1 MHWMSPIN
9 EIRLVSVLVRCR
21 NEVAFLVRTLDA
33 LAAQECPFAHE
44 VLVCD
49 DGSTDGTSEILRAR
63 PEVRLVARPA
73 GAYRPGRTLNALV
86 RAARGEIVV
95 FNNAD
100 AVPLDR
106 HWLANLV
113 APLADGSADATFA
126 NQLPRPDATPLVRKD
141 SERAFGDG
149 SVSARWLRFFSLA
162 SSAARR
168 DDLLAHPFDEDLLY
182 SEDVEWANR
191 RAGFR
196 RRYVPTAHVEH
207 SHNYTSV
214 QLARRFYGEGYAEAQ
229 IFGDSVPG
237 LLRVLCGACAE
248 ALRDGAYLRRAQ
260 ALSLRAFG
268 AALHRRFV
276 QRVAAWRGLRDA
288 AAGRPPRVVSTD
300 ARGAMEDA
308 MPSAPPT
315 ESPRPR
321 RILFTGVSPDR
332 HGGLERF
339 AARAAETL
347 RSAGCTVECVDD
359 VPRRLGFYDRVVMQK
374 VPRRLADL
382 RRLKLRYGERLRFYA
397 HDHELTCLRRH
408 GYDPL
413 RRPCA
418 RTFAPFPCRLCALV
432 TRPPGMLR
440 ALTRDQAGFLREMRG
455 VTTFVQGA
463 YMRGRL
469 LANGFAAER
478 LVCVVPF
485 WTDHVRARTDFLT
498 RRLRVGH
505 GTEVDRVRARTEV
518 WPVAVEGPRSLRILY
533 VGQLVAGKGVRV
545 LLEAVAR
552 LRVPFTLTIVGAG
565 RDEKLLRRC
574 AASFAPGVVRF
585 AGWQANV
592 VPFFAAADV
601 VVVPSLWNEPFC
613 LSGVEALAAGV
624 PVVAFDRGGIGDWLK
639 PDETGVFAPPTAD
652 GLARTLEGLVADPA
666 RLVRLSRTGAA
677 FIRAHYSTA
686 AFVEGILS

>member
-1 MHWMSPIN
+1 MSRTE

-21 NEVAFLVRTLDA
+21 NDAAFLVRTLDA
-33 LAAQECPFAHE
+33 IAAQECPFAHE

-49 DGSTDGTSEILRAR
+49 DGSADGTDVLLRAR
-63 PEVRLVARPA
+63 PEVRLVPRPA

-100 AVPLDR
+100 AVPLDC

-126 NQLPRPDATPLVRKD
+126 NQQPRPDAMPLVRKD

-149 SVSARWLRFFSLA
+149 SVSAQWPRFFSLA
-162 SSAARR
+162 SSAAWR
-168 DDLLAHPFDEDLLY
+168 DGLLWHPFDEDLLY

-191 RAGFR
+191 RADFR
-196 RRYVPTAHVEH
+196 RRYVPTARVEH
-207 SHNYTSV
+207 SHNYTSA

-237 LLRVLCGACAE
+237 LLRVLGGACAE
-248 ALRDGAYLRRAQ
+248 ALRDGAYLRRAR

-268 AALHRRFV
+268 AALHRRLV

-288 AAGRPPRVVSTD
+288 TAGRPPRTVSTD
-300 ARGAMEDA
+300 ARAAMEDA
-308 MPSAPPT
+308 ASPVPPT

-339 AARAAETL
+339 AARAADTL
-347 RSAGCTVECVDD
+347 RAAGCTVDCVDD

-374 VPRRLADL
+374 APRRLADL
-382 RRLKLRYGERLRFYA
+382 RRLKLRYGARLRFYA

-418 RTFAPFPCRLCALV
+418 RTFAPFPCRLCAFA
-432 TRPPGMLR
+432 TRPSGMLR

-469 LANGFAAER
+469 RANGFAAER
-478 LVCVVPF
+478 LVCVAPF
-485 WTDHVRARTDFLT
+485 WTDRVRERTDFL
-498 RRLRVGH
+498 
-505 GTEVDRVRARTEV
+505 
-518 WPVAVEGPRSLRILY
+518 PVAADGMRPLRLLY

-545 LLEAVAR
+545 LLEAAAR

-565 RDEKLLRRC
+565 RDERLLRRR
-574 AASFAPGVVRF
+574 AASCPSGVVRF
-585 AGWQANV
+585 TGWQADV
-592 VPFFAAADV
+592 APFFAAADV

-613 LSGVEALAAGV
+613 LAGVEALAAGV

-639 PDETGVFAPPTAD
+639 PDETGVFAPPTAE
-652 GLARTLEGLVADPA
+652 GLARALEGLAADPA
-666 RLVRLSRTGAA
+666 RLARLSRTGVA
-677 FIRAHYSTA
+677 FVRAHYSTA

>member
-1 MHWMSPIN
+1 MSRTE

-21 NEVAFLVRTLDA
+21 NDAAFLVRTLDA
-33 LAAQECPFAHE
+33 IAAQECPFAHE

-49 DGSTDGTSEILRAR
+49 DGATDGTDALLRAR
-63 PEVRLVARPA
+63 PEVRLVPRPA

-100 AVPLDR
+100 AVPLDC

-126 NQLPRPDATPLVRKD
+126 NQQPRPDAMPLVRKD

-149 SVSARWLRFFSLA
+149 SVSAQWPRFFSLA
-162 SSAARR
+162 SSAAWR
-168 DDLLAHPFDEDLLY
+168 DDLLGHPFDEDLLY

-191 RAGFR
+191 RADFR
-196 RRYVPTAHVEH
+196 RRYVPTARVEH
-207 SHNYTSV
+207 SHNYTSA

-229 IFGDSVPG
+229 IFGESVPG
-237 LLRVLCGACAE
+237 LLRVLGGACAE
-248 ALRDGAYLRRAQ
+248 ALRDGAYLRRAR

-268 AALHRRFV
+268 AALHRRLV

-288 AAGRPPRVVSTD
+288 TAGRPPRTVSTD
-300 ARGAMEDA
+300 ARAAMEDA
-308 MPSAPPT
+308 ASPVPPT
-315 ESPRPR
+315 ESPRLR

-339 AARAAETL
+339 AARAADTL
-347 RSAGCTVECVDD
+347 RAAGCTVDCVDD

-374 VPRRLADL
+374 APRRLADL
-382 RRLKLRYGERLRFYA
+382 RRLKLRYGARLRFYA

-418 RTFAPFPCRLCALV
+418 RTFAPFPCRLCAFA
-432 TRPPGMLR
+432 TRPSGMLR

-469 LANGFAAER
+469 RANGFAAER
-478 LVCVVPF
+478 LVCVAPF
-485 WTDHVRARTDFLT
+485 WTDRVRVRTDFL
-498 RRLRVGH
+498 
-505 GTEVDRVRARTEV
+505 
-518 WPVAVEGPRSLRILY
+518 PVAADGMRPLRLLY

-545 LLEAVAR
+545 LLEAAAR

-565 RDEKLLRRC
+565 RDERLLRRC
-574 AASFAPGVVRF
+574 AASCPSGVVRF
-585 AGWQANV
+585 TGWQADV
-592 VPFFAAADV
+592 APFFAAADV

-613 LSGVEALAAGV
+613 LAGVEALAAGV

-639 PDETGVFAPPTAD
+639 PDETGVFAPPTAED
-652 GLARTLEGLVADPA
+652 LARALEGLAADPA
-666 RLVRLSRTGAA
+666 RLARLSRTGVA
-677 FIRAHYSTA
+677 FVRAHYSTA

>member
-1 MHWMSPIN
+1 MSRT
-9 EIRLVSVLVRCR
+9 EEVRLVSVLVRCR
-21 NEVAFLVRTLDA
+21 NDAAFLVRTLDA
-33 LAAQECPFAHE
+33 IAAQECPFAHE

-49 DGSTDGTSEILRAR
+49 DCSTDGTDALLRAR
-63 PEVRLVARPA
+63 PEVRLVPRPA

-100 AVPLDR
+100 AVPLDC

-126 NQLPRPDATPLVRKD
+126 NQQPRPDAMPLVRKD

-149 SVSARWLRFFSLA
+149 SVSAQWPRFFSLA
-162 SSAARR
+162 SSAAWR
-168 DDLLAHPFDEDLLY
+168 DDLLGHPFDEDLLY

-191 RAGFR
+191 RADFR
-196 RRYVPTAHVEH
+196 RRYVPTARVEH
-207 SHNYTSV
+207 SHNYTSA

-237 LLRVLCGACAE
+237 LLRVLGGACAE
-248 ALRDGAYLRRAQ
+248 ALRDGAYLRRAR

-268 AALHRRFV
+268 AALHRRLV

-288 AAGRPPRVVSTD
+288 TAGRPPRTVSTY
-300 ARGAMEDA
+300 ARAAMEDA
-308 MPSAPPT
+308 ASPVPPT

-339 AARAAETL
+339 AARAADTL
-347 RSAGCTVECVDD
+347 RAAGCTVDCVDD

-374 VPRRLADL
+374 APRRLADL
-382 RRLKLRYGERLRFYA
+382 RRLKLRYGARLRFYA

-418 RTFAPFPCRLCALV
+418 RTFAPFPCRLCAFA
-432 TRPPGMLR
+432 TRPSGMLR

-469 LANGFAAER
+469 RANGFAAER
-478 LVCVVPF
+478 LVCVAPF
-485 WTDHVRARTDFLT
+485 WTDRVRERTDFL
-498 RRLRVGH
+498 
-505 GTEVDRVRARTEV
+505 
-518 WPVAVEGPRSLRILY
+518 PVAADGMRPLRLLY

-545 LLEAVAR
+545 LLEAAAR

-565 RDEKLLRRC
+565 RDERLLRRR
-574 AASFAPGVVRF
+574 AASCPSGVVRF
-585 AGWQANV
+585 TGWQADV
-592 VPFFAAADV
+592 APFFAAADV

-639 PDETGVFAPPTAD
+639 PDETGVFAPPTAE
-652 GLARTLEGLVADPA
+652 GLARALEGLAADPA
-666 RLVRLSRTGAA
+666 RLARLSRTGVA
-677 FIRAHYSTA
+677 FVRAHYSTA

>member
-1 MHWMSPIN
+1 MHLMN
-9 EIRLVSVLVRCR
+9 LTNKFRLVSVLVRCR
-21 NEVAFLVRTLDA
+21 NDAAFLVRTLDA
-33 LAAQECPFAHE
+33 IVAQECPFAHE

-49 DGSTDGTSEILRAR
+49 DGSADGTDEILRAR
-63 PEVRLVARPA
+63 PEVRIVPRPA

-100 AVPLDR
+100 AVPLDC

-126 NQLPRPDATPLVRKD
+126 NQQPRPDAMPLVRKD

-149 SVSARWLRFFSLA
+149 SVSAQWPRFFSLA
-162 SSAARR
+162 SSAAWR
-168 DDLLAHPFDEDLLY
+168 DGLLWHPFDEDLLY

-191 RAGFR
+191 RADFR
-196 RRYVPTAHVEH
+196 RRYVPTARVEH
-207 SHNYTSV
+207 SHNYTSA

-237 LLRVLCGACAE
+237 LLRVLGGACAE
-248 ALRDGAYLRRAQ
+248 ALRDGAYLRRAR

-268 AALHRRFV
+268 AALHRRLV

-288 AAGRPPRVVSTD
+288 TAGRPPRTVSTD
-300 ARGAMEDA
+300 ARAAMEDA
-308 MPSAPPT
+308 ASPVPPT

-339 AARAAETL
+339 AARAADTL
-347 RSAGCTVECVDD
+347 RAAGCTVDCVDD

-374 VPRRLADL
+374 APRRLADL
-382 RRLKLRYGERLRFYA
+382 RRLKLRYGARLRFYA

-418 RTFAPFPCRLCALV
+418 RTFAPFPCRLCAFA
-432 TRPPGMLR
+432 TRPSGMLR

-469 LANGFAAER
+469 RANGFAAER
-478 LVCVVPF
+478 LVCVAPF
-485 WTDHVRARTDFLT
+485 WTDRVRERTDFL
-498 RRLRVGH
+498 
-505 GTEVDRVRARTEV
+505 
-518 WPVAVEGPRSLRILY
+518 PVAADGMRPLRLLY

-545 LLEAVAR
+545 LLEAAAR

-565 RDEKLLRRC
+565 RDERLLRRR
-574 AASFAPGVVRF
+574 AASCPPGFVRF
-585 AGWQANV
+585 TGWQADV
-592 VPFFAAADV
+592 APFFAAADV

-613 LSGVEALAAGV
+613 LAGVEALAAGV

-639 PDETGVFAPPTAD
+639 PDETGVFAPPTAE
-652 GLARTLEGLVADPA
+652 GLARALEGLAADPA
-666 RLVRLSRTGAA
+666 RLARLSRTGVA
-677 FIRAHYSTA
+677 FVRARYSTA

>member
-1 MHWMSPIN
+1 MSRTE

-21 NEVAFLVRTLDA
+21 NDAAFLVRTLDA
-33 LAAQECPFAHE
+33 IAAQECPFAHE

-49 DGSTDGTSEILRAR
+49 DGSTDGTDAILRAR
-63 PEVRLVARPA
+63 PEVRIVPRPA

-100 AVPLDR
+100 AVPHDC

-126 NQLPRPDATPLVRKD
+126 NQQPRPDAMPLVRKD

-149 SVSARWLRFFSLA
+149 SVSAQWPRFFSLA
-162 SSAARR
+162 SSAAWR
-168 DDLLAHPFDEDLLY
+168 DGLLWHPFDEDLLY
-182 SEDVEWANR
+182 SEDVEWVNR
-191 RAGFR
+191 RADFR
-196 RRYVPTAHVEH
+196 RRYVPTARVEH
-207 SHNYTSV
+207 SHNYTSA

-237 LLRVLCGACAE
+237 LLRVLGGACAE
-248 ALRDGAYLRRAQ
+248 ALRDGAYLRRAR

-268 AALHRRFV
+268 AALHRRLV

-288 AAGRPPRVVSTD
+288 TAGRPPRTVSTD
-300 ARGAMEDA
+300 ARAAMEDA
-308 MPSAPPT
+308 ASPVPPT

-339 AARAAETL
+339 AARAADTL
-347 RSAGCTVECVDD
+347 RAAGCTVDCVDD

-374 VPRRLADL
+374 TPRRLADL
-382 RRLKLRYGERLRFYA
+382 RRLKLRYGARLRFYA

-413 RRPCA
+413 RRPCV
-418 RTFAPFPCRLCALV
+418 RTFAPFPCRLCAFA
-432 TRPPGMLR
+432 TRPSGMLR

-469 LANGFAAER
+469 RANGFAAER
-478 LVCVVPF
+478 LVCVAPF
-485 WTDHVRARTDFLT
+485 WTDRVRVRTDDGA
-498 RRLRVGH
+498 RPLRM
-505 GTEVDRVRARTEV
+505 
-518 WPVAVEGPRSLRILY
+518 LY

-545 LLEAVAR
+545 LLEAAAR

-565 RDEKLLRRC
+565 RDERLLRRR
-574 AASFAPGVVRF
+574 AASCPPGVVRF
-585 AGWQANV
+585 TGWQADV
-592 VPFFAAADV
+592 APFFAAADV

-639 PDETGVFAPPTAD
+639 PDETGVFAPPTAE
-652 GLARTLEGLVADPA
+652 GLARALEGLAADPA
-666 RLVRLSRTGAA
+666 RLARLSRTGVA
-677 FIRAHYSTA
+677 FVRTHYSTA

>member
-1 MHWMSPIN
+1 MHLMSSTN

-21 NEVAFLVRTLDA
+21 NDAAFLVRTLDA

-49 DGSTDGTSEILRAR
+49 DGSTDGTDAILRAR
-63 PEVRLVARPA
+63 PEVRPVARPA

-113 APLADGSADATFA
+113 APLAGGSADATFA

-149 SVSARWLRFFSLA
+149 AVSAKWPRFFSLA
-162 SSAARR
+162 SSAAWR
-168 DDLLAHPFDEDLLY
+168 DDLLAHLFDEDLLY

-196 RRYVPTAHVEH
+196 RRYVPAARVEH
-207 SHNYTSV
+207 SHNYTTA

-229 IFGDSVPG
+229 IFGDPVPS
-237 LLRVLCGACAE
+237 LLRVLGGACAE

-260 ALSLRAFG
+260 ALSLRMFG
-268 AALHRRFV
+268 AALYRRLI

-288 AAGRPPRVVSTD
+288 TAGRPPRTVSTD
-300 ARGAMEDA
+300 ARAADA
-308 MPSAPPT
+308 APSASSASSPAPP
-315 ESPRPR
+315 PR
-321 RILFTGVSPDR
+321 RILFTGVSPER

-347 RSAGCTVECVDD
+347 RAAGCTVECVDD

-374 VPRRLADL
+374 APRRLADL

-397 HDHELTCLRRH
+397 HDHELACLRRH

-413 RRPCA
+413 RRPCV
-418 RTFAPFPCRLCALV
+418 RTFAPFPCRICALV
-432 TRPPGMLR
+432 TRPPWMLR

-455 VTTFVQGA
+455 VTAFVQGD
-463 YMRGRL
+463 YMHGRL
-469 LANGFAAER
+469 RANGFAAER
-478 LVCVVPF
+478 LVCVAPF
-485 WTDHVRARTDFLT
+485 WTDQVRARTDFRPAAADGSRFL
-498 RRLRVGH
+498 RL
-505 GTEVDRVRARTEV
+505 
-518 WPVAVEGPRSLRILY
+518 LY

-552 LRVPFTLTIVGAG
+552 LRVPFTLTVVGAG
-565 RDEKLLRRC
+565 RDERLLRRR
-574 AASFAPGVVRF
+574 AARLAPRGAVRF
-585 AGWQANV
+585 AGWQMDVA
-592 VPFFAAADV
+592 PFFAAADV

-613 LSGVEALAAGV
+613 LVGVEALAAGA

-639 PDETGVFAPPTAD
+639 PGETGVFAPPTAE
-652 GLARTLEGLVADPA
+652 GLAQTLEELAADPA
-666 RLVRLSRTGAA
+666 RLARLSRTGAA
-677 FIRAHYSTA
+677 FVRAHYSTA

>member
-1 MHWMSPIN
+1 MSRTE

-21 NEVAFLVRTLDA
+21 NDAAFLVRTLDA
-33 LAAQECPFAHE
+33 IAAQDCSFAHE

-49 DGSTDGTSEILRAR
+49 DGSADGTDEILRAR
-63 PEVRLVARPA
+63 PEVRLVPRPA
-73 GAYRPGRTLNALV
+73 GAYRPGRTLNTLV

-100 AVPLDR
+100 AVPLDC

-126 NQLPRPDATPLVRKD
+126 NQLPRPDAMPLVRKD

-149 SVSARWLRFFSLA
+149 SVSAQWPRFFSLA
-162 SSAARR
+162 SSAAWR
-168 DDLLAHPFDEDLLY
+168 DGLLWHPFDEDLLY

-191 RAGFR
+191 RADFR
-196 RRYVPTAHVEH
+196 RRYVPTARVEH
-207 SHNYTSV
+207 SHNYTSA

-237 LLRVLCGACAE
+237 LLRVLGGACAE
-248 ALRDGAYLRRAQ
+248 TIRDGAYLRRAR

-268 AALHRRFV
+268 AALHRRLV

-288 AAGRPPRVVSTD
+288 TAGRPPRTVSTD
-300 ARGAMEDA
+300 ARAAMEDA
-308 MPSAPPT
+308 ASPVPPT

-339 AARAAETL
+339 AARAADTL
-347 RSAGCTVECVDD
+347 RAAGCTVDCVDD

-374 VPRRLADL
+374 APRRLADL
-382 RRLKLRYGERLRFYA
+382 RRLKLRYGARLRFYA

-418 RTFAPFPCRLCALV
+418 RTFAPFPCRLCAFA
-432 TRPPGMLR
+432 TRPSGMLR

-469 LANGFAAER
+469 RANGFAAER
-478 LVCVVPF
+478 LVCVAPF
-485 WTDHVRARTDFLT
+485 WTDRVRERTDFL
-498 RRLRVGH
+498 
-505 GTEVDRVRARTEV
+505 
-518 WPVAVEGPRSLRILY
+518 PVAADGMRPLRLLY

-545 LLEAVAR
+545 LLEAAAR

-565 RDEKLLRRC
+565 RDERLLRRR
-574 AASFAPGVVRF
+574 AASCPPGVVRF
-585 AGWQANV
+585 TGWQADV
-592 VPFFAAADV
+592 APFFAAADV

-613 LSGVEALAAGV
+613 LAGVEALAAGV

-639 PDETGVFAPPTAD
+639 PDETGVFAPPTAE
-652 GLARTLEGLVADPA
+652 GLARALEGLAADPA
-666 RLVRLSRTGAA
+666 RLARLSRTGVA
-677 FIRAHYSTA
+677 FVRAHYSTA
-686 AFVEGILS
+686 AFVEGILT

>member
-1 MHWMSPIN
+1 MSQTS
-9 EIRLVSVLVRCR
+9 EIRLVSVLVRSR
-21 NEVAFLVRTLDA
+21 NEAAFLVRTLDA

-49 DGSTDGTSEILRAR
+49 DGSTDGTDEILRAR
-63 PEVRLVARPA
+63 TEVRLVARPA
-73 GAYRPGRTLNALV
+73 GVYRPGRTLNALV

-149 SVSARWLRFFSLA
+149 SVSAQWTRFFSLA
-162 SSAARR
+162 SSAARC

-191 RAGFR
+191 RADFR
-196 RRYVPTAHVEH
+196 RRYVPTARVEH
-207 SHNYTSV
+207 SHNYTSA

-229 IFGDSVPG
+229 IFGEPVPS
-237 LLRVLCGACAE
+237 LLRVLGGACAE
-248 ALRDGAYLRRAQ
+248 ALRDGAYLRRVRAF
-260 ALSLRAFG
+260 SLRTFG
-268 AALHRRFV
+268 AALRRRFV

-300 ARGAMEDA
+300 ARAVLADA
-308 MPSAPPT
+308 AASVSST

-339 AARAAETL
+339 AARAVETL
-347 RSAGCTVECVDD
+347 RAVGCTVDCVDD

-382 RRLKLRYGERLRFYA
+382 RRLKLRYGDRLRFYA

-408 GYDPL
+408 GYNPL
-413 RRPCA
+413 RRPCS
-418 RTFAPFPCRLCALV
+418 RTFAPLPCRLCALV

-440 ALTRDQAGFLREMRG
+440 ALTRDLAGFLCEMRG
-455 VTTFVQGA
+455 VTTFVQGD

-469 LANGFAAER
+469 RANGFAAER
-478 LVCVVPF
+478 LVCVAPF
-485 WTDHVRARTDFLT
+485 WTDQVRVRTDFLT

-505 GTEVDRVRARTEV
+505 GTEKGRVRAKKGFR
-518 WPVAVEGPRSLRILY
+518 PVAADGVRPLRLLY

-565 RDEKLLRRC
+565 RDERLLRRR
-574 AASFAPGVVRF
+574 AASLAPGAVRF
-585 AGWQANV
+585 AGWQTDVA
-592 VPFFAAADV
+592 PFFAAADV

-613 LSGVEALAAGV
+613 LVGVEALAAGV

-639 PDETGVFAPPTAD
+639 PDETGVFAPPTAE
-652 GLARTLEGLVADPA
+652 GLARTLEGLSADPA

-677 FIRAHYSTA
+677 FVRAHYSTG
-686 AFVEGILS
+686 AFVKGILS

>member
-1 MHWMSPIN
+1 MSLTN

-21 NEVAFLVRTLDA
+21 NEAAFLVRTLDA
-33 LAAQECPFAHE
+33 LVAQECPFAHE

-49 DGSTDGTSEILRAR
+49 DDSTDGTDAILRAH

-149 SVSARWLRFFSLA
+149 SISAQWPRFFSLA

-196 RRYVPTAHVEH
+196 RRYVPAAHVEH
-207 SHNYTSV
+207 SHNYTSA

-229 IFGDSVPG
+229 IFGDPVPS
-237 LLRVLCGACAE
+237 LLRVLGGVCAE
-248 ALRDGAYLRRAQ
+248 ALRDGAYLRRAR
-260 ALSLRAFG
+260 AFSLRAFSE
-268 AALHRRFV
+268 ALHRRLI

-288 AAGRPPRVVSTD
+288 TAGRPPCVVSTD
-300 ARGAMEDA
+300 VRTAADGV
-308 MPSAPPT
+308 PSAHST

-347 RSAGCTVECVDD
+347 RAAGCTVECVDD

-418 RTFAPFPCRLCALV
+418 RTFAPLPCRLCALV
-432 TRPPGMLR
+432 TRPSGMFR

-455 VTTFVQGA
+455 VTTFVQGD
-463 YMRGRL
+463 YMHGRL
-469 LANGFAAER
+469 RANGFAAER
-478 LVCVVPF
+478 LVRVAPF
-485 WTDHVRARTDFLT
+485 WTDQVRVRTDFLT

-505 GTEVDRVRARTEV
+505 GTEVDHVHVRTDLL
-518 WPVAVEGPRSLRILY
+518 PVAADGSRLLRILY

-545 LLEAVAR
+545 LLEAAAR

-565 RDEKLLRRC
+565 RDEQLLRRR
-574 AASFAPGVVRF
+574 AASLAPGAVRF
-585 AGWQANV
+585 AGWQTDVA
-592 VPFFAAADV
+592 PFFAAADV

-613 LSGVEALAAGV
+613 LVGVEALAAGV

-652 GLARTLEGLVADPA
+652 GLARTLEGLFADPA
-666 RLVRLSRTGAA
+666 RLIRLSRTGAA
-677 FIRAHYSTA
+677 FVRAHYSTA

>member
-1 MHWMSPIN
+1 MSHVS
-9 EIRLVSVLVRCR
+9 EISLVSVLVRCR
-21 NEVAFLVRTLDA
+21 NDAAFLVRTLDA
-33 LAAQECPFAHE
+33 IAAQECPFAHE

-49 DGSTDGTSEILRAR
+49 DGSADGTDEILRAR
-63 PEVRLVARPA
+63 PEVRIVPRPA

-100 AVPLDR
+100 AVPLDC

-126 NQLPRPDATPLVRKD
+126 NQLPRPDAMPLVRKD

-149 SVSARWLRFFSLA
+149 SVSAQWPRFFSLA
-162 SSAARR
+162 SSAAWR
-168 DDLLAHPFDEDLLY
+168 DGLLGHPFDEDLLY

-191 RAGFR
+191 RADFR
-196 RRYVPTAHVEH
+196 RRYVPTARVEH
-207 SHNYTSV
+207 SHNYTSA

-237 LLRVLCGACAE
+237 LLRVLGGACAE
-248 ALRDGAYLRRAQ
+248 ALRDGAYLRRAR

-268 AALHRRFV
+268 AALHRRLV

-288 AAGRPPRVVSTD
+288 TAGRPPRTVSTD
-300 ARGAMEDA
+300 ARAAMEDA
-308 MPSAPPT
+308 ASPVPPT

-321 RILFTGVSPDR
+321 RILFTGVLPDR

-339 AARAAETL
+339 AARAADTL
-347 RSAGCTVECVDD
+347 RAAGCTVDCVDD

-374 VPRRLADL
+374 APRRLADL
-382 RRLKLRYGERLRFYA
+382 RRLKLRYGARLRFYA

-418 RTFAPFPCRLCALV
+418 RTFAPFPCRLCAFA
-432 TRPPGMLR
+432 TRPSGMLR
-440 ALTRDQAGFLREMRG
+440 ALTRDQVGFLREMRG

-469 LANGFAAER
+469 RANGFAAER
-478 LVCVVPF
+478 LVCVAPF
-485 WTDHVRARTDFLT
+485 WTDRVRVRTDFL
-498 RRLRVGH
+498 
-505 GTEVDRVRARTEV
+505 
-518 WPVAVEGPRSLRILY
+518 PVAADGMRPLRLLY

-545 LLEAVAR
+545 LLEAAAR

-565 RDEKLLRRC
+565 RDERLLRRR
-574 AASFAPGVVRF
+574 AASCPSGVVRF
-585 AGWQANV
+585 TGWQADV
-592 VPFFAAADV
+592 APFFAAADV

-639 PDETGVFAPPTAD
+639 PDETGVFAPPTAE
-652 GLARTLEGLVADPA
+652 GLARALEGLAADPA
-666 RLVRLSRTGAA
+666 RLARLSRTGVA
-677 FIRAHYSTA
+677 FVRAHYSTA

>member
-1 MHWMSPIN
+1 MSRAN
-9 EIRLVSVLVRCR
+9 EIRLISVLVRCR
-21 NEVAFLVRTLDA
+21 NDAAFLVRTLDA
-33 LAAQECPFAHE
+33 LDAQECPLAHE

-49 DGSTDGTSEILRAR
+49 DGSTDGTEEILRAR
-63 PEVRLVARPA
+63 SEVRLVARPA

-100 AVPLDR
+100 AVPRDR
-106 HWLANLV
+106 QWLANLV

-126 NQLPRPDATPLVRKD
+126 NQLPRPDATSLVRKD

-149 SVSARWLRFFSLA
+149 SVSARWPRFFSLA

-182 SEDVEWANR
+182 SEDVERANR
-191 RAGFR
+191 RADFR
-196 RRYVPTAHVEH
+196 RRYVPTARVEH

-229 IFGDSVPG
+229 IFGDPVPS
-237 LLRVLCGACAE
+237 LLRVLGGACAE

-260 ALSLRAFG
+260 ALSLRTFG
-268 AALHRRFV
+268 VALHRRFV

-288 AAGRPPRVVSTD
+288 TAGRPPRVVSTD
-300 ARGAMEDA
+300 ARAVLADA
-308 MPSAPPT
+308 AASVSPT

-347 RSAGCTVECVDD
+347 RAAGCTVACVDD

-432 TRPPGMLR
+432 TRPSGMLR
-440 ALTRDQAGFLREMRG
+440 ALTRDQAGFLCEMRG

-469 LANGFAAER
+469 LANGFAVER
-478 LVCVVPF
+478 LVCVAPF
-485 WTDHVRARTDFLT
+485 WTDCVCERTGF
-498 RRLRVGH
+498 
-505 GTEVDRVRARTEV
+505 
-518 WPVAVEGPRSLRILY
+518 WPVAADGARPLRLLY

-565 RDEKLLRRC
+565 RDEKRLRRR
-574 AASFAPGVVRF
+574 AASFASGVVRF
-585 AGWQANV
+585 AGWQTDVA
-592 VPFFAAADV
+592 PFFAAADV

-613 LSGVEALAAGV
+613 LVGVEALAAGV

-652 GLARTLEGLVADPA
+652 GLARTLEGLAADPA

>member
-1 MHWMSPIN
+1 MSPTN
-9 EIRLVSVLVRCR
+9 EIRLISVLVRCR
-21 NEVAFLVRTLDA
+21 NEAAFLVRTLDA
-33 LAAQECPFAHE
+33 LAAQMGSVAHE

-49 DGSTDGTSEILRAR
+49 DSSTDGTAEIIRAR
-63 PEVRLVARPA
+63 PEVRLVPRPV

-113 APLADGSADATFA
+113 APLMDGSADATFA

-149 SVSARWLRFFSLA
+149 SVSAQWPRFFSLA

-191 RAGFR
+191 RADFR
-196 RRYVPTAHVEH
+196 RRYVPTARVEH
-207 SHNYTSV
+207 SHNYTSA

-229 IFGDSVPG
+229 IFGDPVPS
-237 LLRVLCGACAE
+237 LLRVLVGACAE
-248 ALRDGAYLRRAQ
+248 ALRDGAYLRRI
-260 ALSLRAFG
+260 RAFSLCALG

-276 QRVAAWRGLRDA
+276 QRVAAWQGLRDA
-288 AAGRPPRVVSTD
+288 SAGRPPRVVSTD
-300 ARGAMEDA
+300 ARKSQEAASVVSSTGQ
-308 MPSAPPT
+308 
-315 ESPRPR
+315 PRPC
-321 RILFTGVSPDR
+321 RILFTGVSSDR

-347 RSAGCTVECVDD
+347 RAVGCTVDCVDD

-382 RRLKLRYGERLRFYA
+382 RRLKLRYGERLRFYM

-418 RTFAPFPCRLCALV
+418 RTFAPFPCRLCALA

-440 ALTRDQAGFLREMRG
+440 ALMRDQAGFLREMRG

-469 LANGFAAER
+469 CANGFTVER
-478 LVCVVPF
+478 LVCVAPF
-485 WTDHVRARTDFLT
+485 WTDHVRVRKDFLT

-505 GTEVDRVRARTEV
+505 GTEVDCVRVRAGDGAR
-518 WPVAVEGPRSLRILY
+518 PLRILY

-565 RDEKLLRRC
+565 RDEKLLRRQ
-574 AASFAPGVVRF
+574 AARFAPGVVRF
-585 AGWQANV
+585 AGWQTDVA
-592 VPFFAAADV
+592 PFFAAADV
-601 VVVPSLWNEPFC
+601 AVVPSLWNEPFC
-613 LSGVEALAAGV
+613 LAGVEALAAGV

-639 PDETGVFAPPTAD
+639 PDETGVFAPPTAE
-652 GLARTLEGLVADPA
+652 GLARTLEELAADPA

>member
-1 MHWMSPIN
+1 M
-9 EIRLVSVLVRCR
+9 VSVLVRCR
-21 NEVAFLVRTLDA
+21 NDVAFLVRTLDA
-33 LAAQECPFAHE
+33 LATQECPFAHE

-49 DGSTDGTSEILRAR
+49 DGSTDGTDVLLRAR
-63 PEVRLVARPA
+63 PEVRIVPRPA

-100 AVPLDR
+100 AVPLDC

-126 NQLPRPDATPLVRKD
+126 NQQPRPDAMPLVRKD

-149 SVSARWLRFFSLA
+149 SVSAQWPRFFSLA
-162 SSAARR
+162 SSAAWR
-168 DDLLAHPFDEDLLY
+168 DDLLGHPFDEDLLY

-191 RAGFR
+191 RADFR
-196 RRYVPTAHVEH
+196 RRYVPTARVEH
-207 SHNYTSV
+207 SHNYTSA

-237 LLRVLCGACAE
+237 LLRVLGGACAE
-248 ALRDGAYLRRAQ
+248 TIRDGAYLLRAR

-268 AALHRRFV
+268 AALHRRLV

-288 AAGRPPRVVSTD
+288 TAGRPPRTVSTD
-300 ARGAMEDA
+300 ARAAMEDA
-308 MPSAPPT
+308 ASPASPT

-339 AARAAETL
+339 AARAADTL
-347 RSAGCTVECVDD
+347 RAAGCTVDCVDD

-374 VPRRLADL
+374 APRRLADL
-382 RRLKLRYGERLRFYA
+382 RRLKLRYGARLRFYA

-418 RTFAPFPCRLCALV
+418 RTFAPFPCRLCAFA
-432 TRPPGMLR
+432 TRPSGMLR

-469 LANGFAAER
+469 RANGFAAER
-478 LVCVVPF
+478 LVCVAPF
-485 WTDHVRARTDFLT
+485 WTDRVRERTDFL
-498 RRLRVGH
+498 
-505 GTEVDRVRARTEV
+505 
-518 WPVAVEGPRSLRILY
+518 PVASDGMRPLRLLY

-545 LLEAVAR
+545 LLEAAAR

-565 RDEKLLRRC
+565 RDERLLRRR
-574 AASFAPGVVRF
+574 AASCPPGVVRF
-585 AGWQANV
+585 TGWQADV
-592 VPFFAAADV
+592 APFFAAADV

-639 PDETGVFAPPTAD
+639 PDETGVFAPPTAE
-652 GLARTLEGLVADPA
+652 GLARALEGLAADPA
-666 RLVRLSRTGAA
+666 RLARLSRTGVA
-677 FIRAHYSTA
+677 FVRAHYSTA

>member
-1 MHWMSPIN
+1 MYSMNQAN

-21 NEVAFLVRTLDA
+21 NDAAFLVRTLDA

-49 DGSTDGTSEILRAR
+49 DGSTDGTDEILRAR
-63 PEVRLVARPA
+63 TEVRLVARPA

-100 AVPLDR
+100 AVPRDR
-106 HWLANLV
+106 QWLANLV
-113 APLADGSADATFA
+113 APLVDGSADATFA

-149 SVSARWLRFFSLA
+149 SVSARWPRFFSLA

-191 RAGFR
+191 RADFR
-196 RRYVPTAHVEH
+196 RRYVPTARVEH
-207 SHNYTSV
+207 SHNYTSA

-229 IFGDSVPG
+229 IFGDPVPS
-237 LLRVLCGACAE
+237 LLRVLGGTCTE

-288 AAGRPPRVVSTD
+288 TAGRPPRVVSTD
-300 ARGAMEDA
+300 ARAVLADA
-308 MPSAPPT
+308 AASVSPT

-347 RSAGCTVECVDD
+347 RAAGCTVACVDD

-432 TRPPGMLR
+432 TRPSGMLR

-455 VTTFVQGA
+455 VTTFVQGD

-478 LVCVVPF
+478 LVCVAPF
-485 WTDHVRARTDFLT
+485 WTDRVRERTDF
-498 RRLRVGH
+498 R
-505 GTEVDRVRARTEV
+505 
-518 WPVAVEGPRSLRILY
+518 PVAADGARPLRLLY

-545 LLEAVAR
+545 LLEAAAR

-565 RDEKLLRRC
+565 RDERLLRRR

-585 AGWQANV
+585 AGWQADV
-592 VPFFAAADV
+592 APFFAAADV
-601 VVVPSLWNEPFC
+601 VIVPSLWNEPFC
-613 LSGVEALAAGV
+613 LVGVEALAAGV

-652 GLARTLEGLVADPA
+652 GLARTLEGLATDPA
-666 RLVRLSRTGAA
+666 RLARLSRTGAA

>member
-1 MHWMSPIN
+1 MSRAN

-21 NEVAFLVRTLDA
+21 NDAAFLVRTLDA

-49 DGSTDGTSEILRAR
+49 DGSTDGTDEILRAR
-63 PEVRLVARPA
+63 TEVRLVARPA

-106 HWLANLV
+106 QWLANLV

-126 NQLPRPDATPLVRKD
+126 NQLPRSDATPLVRKD

-149 SVSARWLRFFSLA
+149 SVSAHWPRFFSLA
-162 SSAARR
+162 SSAARC

-207 SHNYTSV
+207 SHNYTSA

-229 IFGDSVPG
+229 IFGDPVPN
-237 LLRVLCGACAE
+237 LLRVLGGVCAE
-248 ALRDGAYLRRAQ
+248 ALRGGAYLRRTR
-260 ALSLRAFG
+260 ALSLCALG
-268 AALHRRFV
+268 AALHRQLI

-288 AAGRPPRVVSTD
+288 TAGRPPRTVSTD
-300 ARGAMEDA
+300 ARVAMEDA
-308 MPSAPPT
+308 AASVSPT
-315 ESPRPR
+315 EPPRPR

-347 RSAGCTVECVDD
+347 RAVGCTVDCVDD

-408 GYDPL
+408 GYNPL
-413 RRPCA
+413 RRPCS
-418 RTFAPFPCRLCALV
+418 RTFAPLPCRLCALV
-432 TRPPGMLR
+432 TRPSGMLR

-478 LVCVVPF
+478 LVCVAPF
-485 WTDHVRARTDFLT
+485 WTDRVRERTDFLT

-505 GTEVDRVRARTEV
+505 GTEADRVRAR
-518 WPVAVEGPRSLRILY
+518 PDDGARPLRILY
-533 VGQLVAGKGVRV
+533 VGQLVAGKGVCV

-565 RDEKLLRRC
+565 RDERLLRRR
-574 AASFAPGVVRF
+574 AASLAPGAVRF
-585 AGWQANV
+585 AGWQTDVA
-592 VPFFAAADV
+592 PFFAAADV

-613 LSGVEALAAGV
+613 LVGVEALAAGT

-639 PDETGVFAPPTAD
+639 LDETGVFAPPTAD
-652 GLARTLEGLVADPA
+652 GLARTLEGLFADPA
-666 RLVRLSRTGAA
+666 RLIRLSRTGAA
-677 FIRAHYSTA
+677 FVRAHYSTA

>member
-1 MHWMSPIN
+1 MHLMSLTK

-21 NEVAFLVRTLDA
+21 NDAAFLVRTLDA
-33 LAAQECPFAHE
+33 LVAQECPFPHE

-49 DGSTDGTSEILRAR
+49 DGSTDGTDAILRAR

-86 RAARGEIVV
+86 RAARGEVVV

-113 APLADGSADATFA
+113 APLAGGSADATFA
-126 NQLPRPDATPLVRKD
+126 NQLPRPDATPPVRKD

-149 SVSARWLRFFSLA
+149 SVSAQWPRFFSLA

-196 RRYVPTAHVEH
+196 RRYVPTARVEH
-207 SHNYTSV
+207 SHNYTSA
-214 QLARRFYGEGYAEAQ
+214 QLARRFYGEGNAEAQ
-229 IFGDSVPG
+229 IFGDPVPS
-237 LLRVLCGACAE
+237 LLRVLGGACAE
-248 ALRDGAYLRRAQ
+248 VLRDGAYLRRAR
-260 ALSLRAFG
+260 AFSLRTFG
-268 AALHRRFV
+268 AALYRRLI

-288 AAGRPPRVVSTD
+288 TAGRPPRTVSTD
-300 ARGAMEDA
+300 ARGAADIE
-308 MPSAPPT
+308 PPTLTT

-347 RSAGCTVECVDD
+347 RAAGCTVECVDD

-374 VPRRLADL
+374 APRRLADL

-397 HDHELTCLRRH
+397 HDHELACLRRH

-413 RRPCA
+413 RRPCE
-418 RTFAPFPCRLCALV
+418 RTFAPFPCRLCALA
-432 TRPPGMLR
+432 TRPPWMLR

-455 VTTFVQGA
+455 VTTFVQGD

-469 LANGFAAER
+469 RANGFAAER
-478 LVCVVPF
+478 LVCVAPF
-485 WTDHVRARTDFLT
+485 WTDRVRARTDFRPAAADGT
-498 RRLRVGH
+498 R
-505 GTEVDRVRARTEV
+505 
-518 WPVAVEGPRSLRILY
+518 PLRILY

-552 LRVPFTLTIVGAG
+552 LRVPFTLTVVGAG
-565 RDEKLLRRC
+565 RDERLLRRR
-574 AASFAPGVVRF
+574 AASLAPRGAVRF
-585 AGWQANV
+585 AGWQTDVA
-592 VPFFAAADV
+592 PFFAAADV
-601 VVVPSLWNEPFC
+601 AVVPSLWNEPFC
-613 LSGVEALAAGV
+613 LAGVEALAAGA

-639 PDETGVFAPPTAD
+639 PGETGVFAPPTAD
-652 GLARTLEGLVADPA
+652 GLARTLEELAADPA

-677 FIRAHYSTA
+677 FVRTHYSTA